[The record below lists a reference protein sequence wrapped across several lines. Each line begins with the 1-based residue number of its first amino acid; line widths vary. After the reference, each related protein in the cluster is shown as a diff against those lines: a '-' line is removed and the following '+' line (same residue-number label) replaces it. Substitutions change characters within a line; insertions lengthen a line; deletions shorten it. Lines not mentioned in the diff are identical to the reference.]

1 MEEELK
7 LLKDICNKLDNAR
20 IEYMLTGSFAM
31 AFYSTPRMTRD
42 IDIIIKVSPKDIHQI
57 IDLFKNDFYISQA
70 AVEEALKNT
79 TMFNII
85 HNDTV
90 MKIDFIIRKNEEYRV
105 NEFLRRQKIS
115 IDDTLIS
122 VVSPEDLIL
131 SKLFWAKDSNSEL
144 QLRDVRAIKA
154 AVKNIDDDYIKKWA
168 KKLNLESILKKV
180 LHNE

>member
-70 AVEEALKNT
+70 AFEEALKNT

-168 KKLNLESILKKV
+168 KKLNLER
-180 LHNE
+180 